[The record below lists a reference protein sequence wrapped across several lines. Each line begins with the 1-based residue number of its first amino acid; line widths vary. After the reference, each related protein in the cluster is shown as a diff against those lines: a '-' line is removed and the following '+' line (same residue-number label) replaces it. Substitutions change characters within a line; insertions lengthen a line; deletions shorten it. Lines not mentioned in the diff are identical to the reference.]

1 MDHMKEDCTGPQVQQ
16 TPVHEGEDNQSPAPV
31 TPKEWRIYDKQTR
44 TWFDVTQKEYK
55 EYHRWRCRIEKK
67 EKYHGRCICPPD
79 LWWVCDGMCHDCEYH
94 CAGDMQ
100 SLEVLSEI
108 EHSDEVSLL
117 ELFSSTDTS
126 LSEQIQ
132 SKVLTHQI
140 MQRLKEIMPEAFEI
154 GSLRLLGMTD
164 KAISEK
170 LGINRTTFRSR
181 IEKARKILRKEFGD
195 FFDY

>member
-1 MDHMKEDCTGPQVQQ
+1 MDQKKEACTGSQVEQ
-16 TPVHEGEDNQSPAPV
+16 TPVHEGEDNQGSAPAPQE
-31 TPKEWRIYDKQTR
+31 KRRIYDKLTR
-44 TWFDVTQKEYK
+44 TWFDVSKTEYD
-55 EYHRWRCRIEKK
+55 EYHRWQNKVQKK

-79 LWWVCDGMCHDCEYH
+79 LWWLCDGMCHDCEYH

-108 EHSDEVSLL
+108 EHSEEVSLL
-117 ELFSSTDTS
+117 ELFSSMDTS

-140 MQRLKEIMPEAFEI
+140 MQRLKEIMPEAVEI

-170 LGINRTTFRSR
+170 LSINRTTFRSR
-181 IEKARKILRKEFGD
+181 IEKARTILRKEFGD
-195 FFDY
+195 FFDF